1 MLHKECRDEMQR
13 AMKAKDEVRLS
24 TMRMLLTSITNA
36 LVNQGKRPSDL
47 LDDNG
52 VIEVIKR
59 MVKQRKESALQYREN
74 GKEDLAGRE
83 DAERS
88 ILEVYLPEMM
98 SEEEVRKKVVEIKG
112 RLGVTEKKDKGV
124 LMKEVMKDLKGK
136 ADGRTVAD
144 AVESELK

>member
-1 MLHKECRDEMQR
+1 MLHKDFKDEMQR

-36 LVNQGKRPSDL
+36 LVNQGKKPSDMME
-47 LDDNG
+47 DG
-52 VIEVIKR
+52 AVVEVIKR

-112 RLGVTEKKDKGV
+112 RLRVTEKKDKGV